1 MMEVIESK
9 LKGVKVIKPLVFE
22 ITYFFHISEMWKMW
36 KMWKC
41 GKRRINVENQ

>member
-22 ITYFFHISEMWKMW
+22 DLRGEYIETFNKEDYSKAGIDIEFI
-36 KMWKC
+36 
-41 GKRRINVENQ
+41 